1 MQAPMIDAVIFDMD
15 GLLIDSE
22 PFWREAERAVFRDVG
37 IELTDAMCE
46 EAMGLR
52 VNEVLHHWHKTY
64 PWPSPDF
71 DGMEKNIVELVG
83 RLIREK
89 GELMPGAKEA
99 VTFFH
104 QRHVPIAL
112 ASASALSLIRNF
124 LNKFGFASYFD
135 VVHSAEHET
144 FGKPHPAVFLT
155 TAEKLGV
162 PPTRCLV
169 FEDSFNGLIAAKA
182 ARMTCIVVPEPGVQN
197 QPRWAI
203 ADRQLS
209 TLEHF
214 SESTWK
220 TLNPGR

>member
-1 MQAPMIDAVIFDMD
+1 MIDAVIFDMD
-15 GLLIDSE
+15 GLLMDSE
-22 PFWREAERAVFRDVG
+22 PFWREAERAVFREVG

-52 VNEVLHHWHKTY
+52 VNEVLQHWHKKC
-64 PWPSPDF
+64 PWPSADF
-71 DGMEKNIVELVG
+71 DGMEKAIVERVG
-83 RLIREK
+83 QLIRGK
-89 GELMPGAKEA
+89 GELMPGAKDA

-104 QRHVPIAL
+104 QRRIPMAL
-112 ASASALSLIRNF
+112 ASASALSLIRTF
-124 LNKFGFASYFD
+124 LDKFGFDSYFS
-135 VVHSAEHET
+135 VVHSAEQEA

-162 PPTRCLV
+162 PPVRCLV
-169 FEDSFNGLIAAKA
+169 FEDSFNGMIAAKA
-182 ARMTCIVVPEPGVQN
+182 ARMVCVVVPEPRVQH

-209 TLEHF
+209 TLEDF
-214 SESTWK
+214 SESIWK